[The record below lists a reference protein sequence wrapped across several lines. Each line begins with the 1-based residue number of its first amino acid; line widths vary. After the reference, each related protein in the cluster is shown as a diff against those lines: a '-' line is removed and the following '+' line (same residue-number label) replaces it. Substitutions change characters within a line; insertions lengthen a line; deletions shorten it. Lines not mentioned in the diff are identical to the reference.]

1 MTSSVSSPFKL
12 DKVVVKPTN
21 RVFTNGKT
29 WFARFM
35 FLEAGIIK
43 SVTTWHD
50 SLRVACY
57 AELAPKSWMDA
68 DRIGSTFRIGS
79 IGADVLFNRELIL
92 ADDPPTMEDALW
104 FACKELQPMLESLT
118 TLKGIE
124 NNIDIV
130 VEHGLRPT
138 KRMLQDLV
146 QPQPRKGILR

>member
-1 MTSSVSSPFKL
+1 M
-12 DKVVVKPTN
+12 D
-21 RVFTNGKT
+21 GHT

-35 FLEAGIIK
+35 FLEAGVVK
-43 SVTTWHD
+43 SVNTWHD

-57 AELAPKSWMDA
+57 AEVSPKSWMDQ
-68 DRIGSTFRIGS
+68 DRIGSTVRIGS
-79 IGADVLFNRELIL
+79 IGADVLFDRELIL
-92 ADDPPTMEDALW
+92 EVDDPPTMEDALW

>member
-1 MTSSVSSPFKL
+1 MKTTDRQFM
-12 DKVVVKPTN
+12 D
-21 RVFTNGKT
+21 GHT

-35 FLEAGIIK
+35 FLEAGVVK

-50 SLRVACY
+50 VLRVACY
-57 AELAPKSWMDA
+57 AELAPKSWIEA
-68 DRIGSTFRIGS
+68 DRIGNSVRIGS
-79 IGADVLFNRELIL
+79 IGADVLFDRELL
-92 ADDPPTMEDALW
+92 FAEDPPTMEDALW

-138 KRMLQDLV
+138 NRMLQNLV

>member
-1 MTSSVSSPFKL
+1 M
-12 DKVVVKPTN
+12 
-21 RVFTNGKT
+21 KT
-29 WFARFM
+29 TDRQFMDGGQWFARFK
-35 FLEAGIIK
+35 FLEAGVVK

-57 AELAPKSWMDA
+57 AELAPISWIEA
-68 DRIGSTFRIGS
+68 DRIGNSVRIGS
-79 IGADVLFNRELIL
+79 IGADVLFDRELL
-92 ADDPPTMEDALW
+92 FAEDPPTMEDALW

-138 KRMLQDLV
+138 NRMLQNLV
-146 QPQPRKGILR
+146 APRPSMKFNMKGRYNI